1 LGLFRHGESGKA
13 AAQIGVG
20 CASKH
25 GAVRNHSSWN
35 RSGSY
40 GGFPNQSSYK
50 KGTTMSTEKVTYAF
64 QVAGTT
70 GVGVT
75 PCLCLEAGRSCYRVA
90 DGAALLGAPEVA
102 ALL

>member
-1 LGLFRHGESGKA
+1 
-13 AAQIGVG
+13 
-20 CASKH
+20 
-25 GAVRNHSSWN
+25 
-35 RSGSY
+35 
-40 GGFPNQSSYK
+40 
-50 KGTTMSTEKVTYAF
+50 MSTEKVTYAF

-75 PCLCLEAGRSCYRVA
+75 PCLCLEAGRSCYGVA